1 MGQSSQIGEDVRW
14 KGLQVVSI
22 EEAYVRGGS
31 RGGGRVKM

>member
-14 KGLQVVSI
+14 KGFQVV
-22 EEAYVRGGS
+22 EVEDPYGRGGS